1 MDGSQLC
8 NVIFLKCVTLFF
20 HIFGAFST
28 THTPTFCAF
37 SQRRSFFKTKPF
49 AISSRL
55 VRFAEASQSFIQ
67 LQSNCKSTSPSAI
80 KTLLFPSFRSLC
92 AVFRPINGQQFCLAQ
107 RGITNVFSLSLL
119 APKPF
124 TALQHSP
131 PFFILKYTW
140 IAVQGSPRFLLYAAR
155 VLQRFCTKKS
165 LNDSDGPQP
174 LCSDDC
180 ASFLCG
186 GWSARLYIYLSDLL
200 ECSFSNCGY
209 GLSGQMH
216 LFSMSD
222 AHTIYQKKQR
232 RCHFFSTLSTDLLSS
247 KTFVLLQT
255 RTVLCDV
262 RASGAVLSEKLCI
275 VRDQRSAFHYPTS
288 TTILG
293 LMRFP
298 SNNFARFHSDS
309 VQLFTNHHLLNTTH
323 SHNAKGDF
331 STCHLCPHFN
341 SPVPCSLQ
349 QIVNNFVTPNP
360 VLSMTFHSFCST
372 AVFSF

>member
-80 KTLLFPSFRSLC
+80 KPLLFPSFRSLC

-131 PFFILKYTW
+131 SFFILK
-140 IAVQGSPRFLLYAAR
+140 VGFLP
-155 VLQRFCTKKS
+155 VNIT
-165 LNDSDGPQP
+165 N
-174 LCSDDC
+174 
-180 ASFLCG
+180 
-186 GWSARLYIYLSDLL
+186 
-200 ECSFSNCGY
+200 
-209 GLSGQMH
+209 
-216 LFSMSD
+216 
-222 AHTIYQKKQR
+222 
-232 RCHFFSTLSTDLLSS
+232 
-247 KTFVLLQT
+247 
-255 RTVLCDV
+255 
-262 RASGAVLSEKLCI
+262 
-275 VRDQRSAFHYPTS
+275 
-288 TTILG
+288 ILM
-293 LMRFP
+293 L
-298 SNNFARFHSDS
+298 RFH
-309 VQLFTNHHLLNTTH
+309 F
-323 SHNAKGDF
+323 GWF
-331 STCHLCPHFN
+331 
-341 SPVPCSLQ
+341 
-349 QIVNNFVTPNP
+349 
-360 VLSMTFHSFCST
+360 
-372 AVFSF
+372 